1 MLASSSDFSFGDS
14 DLLEKILAYRGRF
27 CLFLIIRRKRGGRDL
42 KENIW
47 RIMTIIYFFRASSV
61 DYCFGHEKL
70 CFTNRLKQQTE
81 IFYFLKV
88 RLSVCVSVCVN
99 ND

>member
-1 MLASSSDFSFGDS
+1 MYFRIDF
-14 DLLEKILAYRGRF
+14 EF

-70 CFTNRLKQQTE
+70 CFTNRLKYKLRFFT
-81 IFYFLKV
+81 F
-88 RLSVCVSVCVN
+88 
-99 ND
+99 

>member
-1 MLASSSDFSFGDS
+1 MYFRIDF
-14 DLLEKILAYRGRF
+14 EF
-27 CLFLIIRRKRGGRDL
+27 CLFLIIRGGRDL

-70 CFTNRLKQQTE
+70 CFTNRLKYKLRF
-81 IFYFLKV
+81 FYFLKV
-88 RLSVCVSVCVN
+88 KLSVCVLC
-99 ND
+99 